1 MSGKPWPRLIEPVA
15 TASAD
20 ISAKI
25 VVPSPARCGASR
37 GREEVTPA
45 TVERAGAG
53 GGPRAEAWQA
63 VRMATALVTGATS
76 GIGAQFADRLAAKGF
91 DLVLVARDV
100 ERLDQKAADLAH
112 RYGGAVQV
120 FPADLADREQ
130 CLAVEARL
138 ADAERPIDLLVNN
151 AGYGTN
157 RRFSKNDVED
167 EERQLDLLCRVVL
180 RLTHAA
186 VPGMVERGSG
196 GVINVSSVSGWI
208 PGGTYTAAKAWV
220 TAFSEGL
227 AGELHG
233 SGVKVVALC
242 PGFTRTEFHQRAGMD
257 VSRIPDWMWLT
268 ADEVVE
274 AGLADLRRGR
284 SVSVP
289 TARYK
294 VASALAR
301 HLPRPWVRAVY
312 LRGRPK
318 R

>member
-1 MSGKPWPRLIEPVA
+1 
-15 TASAD
+15 
-20 ISAKI
+20 
-25 VVPSPARCGASR
+25 
-37 GREEVTPA
+37 
-45 TVERAGAG
+45 
-53 GGPRAEAWQA
+53 
-63 VRMATALVTGATS
+63 MATALVTGATS
-76 GIGAQFADRLAAKGF
+76 GIGARFADRLAAKGW

-100 ERLDQKAADLAH
+100 DRLDQKAADLVH
-112 RYGGAVQV
+112 RYGADVQV
-120 FPADLADREQ
+120 LPADLADREQ
-130 CLAVEARL
+130 CLTVEERL
-138 ADAERPIDLLVNN
+138 ADGDRPIALQVNN

-157 RRFSKNDVED
+157 RRFSKNDVAD

-196 GVINVSSVSGWI
+196 GIINLSSVSGWI

-227 AGELHG
+227 AGELDG
-233 SGVKVVALC
+233 TGVKVVALC

-257 VSRIPDWMWLT
+257 VSRIPDWLWLT
-268 ADEVVE
+268 VDEVVE
-274 AGLADLRRGR
+274 GGLADLRRGR
-284 SVSVP
+284 RVSVP

-294 VASALAR
+294 VAVTLAR

-312 LRGRPK
+312 LKGRPK